1 MMIFT
6 LILALAFA
14 VVAVIFALGN
24 TDTVTVSF
32 LTWHLENQP
41 LALVLLVAVAVGI
54 LIGILLMTPGA
65 VKRNLALSSHKKK
78 LKGTEK
84 ELDLHKGKVT
94 EFETKAQQEEQ
105 AKKEV
110 IDDVQKRLDDA
121 LK

>member
-6 LILALAFA
+6 LIIALAFA

-24 TDTVTVSF
+24 PDSVTVSF
-32 LTWHLENQP
+32 LNFQVTES
-41 LALVLLVAVAVGI
+41 LAIVLLITVAFGI

-65 VKRNLALSSHKKK
+65 IKRNLALSGERKK
-78 LKGTEK
+78 LKGAEK
-84 ELDLHKGKVT
+84 ELDMHKTKVT
-94 EFETKAQQEEQ
+94 EFETKAEQEEQ

>member
-1 MMIFT
+1 MIFT

-24 TDTVTVSF
+24 TSEVTVSF
-32 LTWHLENQP
+32 LSLQITES
-41 LALVLLVAVAVGI
+41 LALILLGAVALGI
-54 LIGILLMTPGA
+54 LIGMLLMAPGA
-65 VKRNLALSSHKKK
+65 IKRNLALAGQKKK

-84 ELDLHKGKVT
+84 ELDLHKSKVT